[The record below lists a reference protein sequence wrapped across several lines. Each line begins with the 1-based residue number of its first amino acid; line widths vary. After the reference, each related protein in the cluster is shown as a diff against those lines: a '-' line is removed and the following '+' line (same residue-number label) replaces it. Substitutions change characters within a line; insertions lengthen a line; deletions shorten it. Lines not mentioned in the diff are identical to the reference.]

1 MEPEELFGLALVTGL
16 IINITLADKI
26 KALEK
31 TVSEIPIKLLA
42 LITNPIFIISAI
54 IICLAVSIFL
64 IIRHR
69 NLRLEKER
77 LEVEYFEE
85 KKLIE
90 KRIRRLLNRNI
101 EGLNSNEIEKFTT
114 IN

>member
-1 MEPEELFGLALVTGL
+1 MEPEELFGLVLVVGL

-31 TVSEIPIKLLA
+31 TVSEIPTKLLA
-42 LITNPIFIISAI
+42 LITTPIFIISAI

-77 LEVEYFEE
+77 LEVEYLEE
-85 KKLIE
+85 KHAL
-90 KRIRRLLNRNI
+90 
-101 EGLNSNEIEKFTT
+101 SFQ
-114 IN
+114 